1 MSDYKGWK
9 IPDNIIIV
17 AKDQCAWVDGKYTT
31 TGHYQGYV
39 VDASDKKMLKSA
51 HSWADWT
58 EYVRPYDPVTHAY
71 AGTIEHKGIEFPFT
85 NEGFT
90 LELLESAD
98 GSSQGG
104 KLSFWNCKI
113 SKDGKEFII
122 GIASDFLLEI
132 LLCNDFIKGKCQT
145 TLSFA
150 RCKGGVG
157 MTTKDMPIYQQFI
170 ADEEKR
176 DKVKKCKTKKREMG
190 HLYSTLTGGNVH
202 FGKFYRWYEPVYE
215 SRGYYYD
222 KKLVGFKRLAEPV
235 TVYWEPWHDNR
246 YTKMSEYAENSFY
259 WSKNT
264 PARVDGGQ
272 VVEIDITLDEALDKR
287 LAALFKSDSPTYWCD
302 NYVGISTS
310 DKEYV
315 LPDFIKEY
323 LTNNRLYVLEYE
335 HELDN

>member
-1 MSDYKGWK
+1 MATDYKGWRV
-9 IPDNIIIV
+9 PEEVIIV
-17 AKDQCAWVDGKYTT
+17 AKECRIWDSKSCAYITDGK
-31 TGHYQGYV
+31 YQGYV
-39 VDASDKKMLKSA
+39 VDANNKDMLESA
-51 HSWADWT
+51 HNWAKWT
-58 EYVRPYDPVTHAY
+58 EYIQPYDKETRTYKEV
-71 AGTIEHKGIEFPFT
+71 IEHVGVEHRFK

-132 LLCNDFIKGKCQT
+132 LLHNDFLKGKCQAA
-145 TLSFA
+145 LSFA

-157 MTTKDMPIYQQFI
+157 MMNKEMPIYQQFL

-176 DKVKKCKTKKREMG
+176 TKVKKCKTKKRELG
-190 HLYSTLTGGNVH
+190 HLYSTLTGGSVY
-202 FGKFYRWYEPVYE
+202 FGKFYQWYEPVYE

-235 TVYWEPWHDNR
+235 TFYWEPWYDSR
-246 YTKMSEYAENSFY
+246 YTKMSEYVEKSFY
-259 WSKNT
+259 WSKST

-272 VVEIDITLDEALDKR
+272 VVEIDMTLDEALDKCLTR
-287 LAALFKSDSPTYWCD
+287 YFKTPESPASWCT

-310 DKEYV
+310 DKDYV
-315 LPDFIKEY
+315 LPDYIKEY
-323 LTNNRLYVLEYE
+323 LTNNRLYVLE
-335 HELDN
+335 

>member
-1 MSDYKGWK
+1 MATDYKGWRV
-9 IPDNIIIV
+9 PEEVIIV
-17 AKDQCAWVDGKYTT
+17 AKECRVWDTELGKYSTNSQ
-31 TGHYQGYV
+31 YQGYV
-39 VDASDKKMLKSA
+39 VDANNKDMLESA
-51 HSWADWT
+51 HNWAKWT
-58 EYVRPYDPVTHAY
+58 EYGPHYKNDEGKWIY
-71 AGTIEHKGIEFPFT
+71 EYQIEHVGVEHRFK

-90 LELLESAD
+90 LELLDSAN

-113 SKDGKEFII
+113 SKDDKEFII

-132 LLCNDFIKGKCQT
+132 LLHNDFLKGKCQT

-157 MTTKDMPIYQQFI
+157 MMNKEMPIYQQFL

-176 DKVKKCKTKKREMG
+176 NTVKKNKTKKREIG
-190 HLYSTLTGGNVH
+190 HLYSTLTGGNVY

-215 SRGYYYD
+215 SRGYFYD

-235 TVYWEPWHDNR
+235 TIYWEPLYDSS
-246 YTKMSEYAENSFY
+246 YTKMSEYAERSLY
-259 WSKNT
+259 WSKST
-264 PARVDGGQ
+264 PARVGGGQ
-272 VVEIDITLDEALDKR
+272 VVEIDMTLDEALDKC
-287 LAALFKSDSPTYWCD
+287 LNKLFNTDSPSYWCD

-323 LTNNRLYVLEYE
+323 LTTNRLYVLG
-335 HELDN
+335 